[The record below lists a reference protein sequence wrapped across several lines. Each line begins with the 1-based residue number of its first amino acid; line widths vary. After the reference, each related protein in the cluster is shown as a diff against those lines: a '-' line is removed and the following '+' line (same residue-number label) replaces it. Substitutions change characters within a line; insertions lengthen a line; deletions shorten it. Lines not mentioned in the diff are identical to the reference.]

1 MKLLNLWPQGNV
13 VLQPVKRFI
22 QEVVFAVLLAV
33 AATLAVWLWFNWR
46 VDHATK
52 THQVLVSEW
61 ERFKQ
66 EREPPDHSGS
76 QVPRYLRQ
84 IISGEL
90 DWMGE
95 LPMWS
100 QDGRVRWLSAKME
113 IDSLLLEGIARDG
126 DAIQTLA
133 NQIRSHYSEPPVSI
147 SEVTSITVGGE
158 KWWRFSMIVNG
169 VDLKYRWILKKDLT
183 HTNPPPSAL
192 TGQTQSDPKPTIN
205 VGGDSR

>member
-13 VLQPVKRFI
+13 VLQPIKRFI

-66 EREPPDHSGS
+66 EREPPAQSGS
-76 QVPRYLRQ
+76 QAPRYLRQ

-95 LPMWS
+95 LPIWA
-100 QDGRVRWLSAKME
+100 QDGRVRWLSARIE
-113 IDSLLLEGIARDG
+113 IDSLLLEGIASDG
-126 DAIQTLA
+126 DWLVC
-133 NQIRSHYSEPPVSI
+133 RDLSE
-147 SEVTSITVGGE
+147 
-158 KWWRFSMIVNG
+158 
-169 VDLKYRWILKKDLT
+169 KK
-183 HTNPPPSAL
+183 
-192 TGQTQSDPKPTIN
+192 
-205 VGGDSR
+205 